1 LKGKINMRYVV
12 KVNGKEYDV
21 EVEKL
26 GGPYQSL
33 TRTTAYV
40 QGVPVAVAPQP
51 VVAPAPVASAPTP
64 APVAPAPTPAP
75 VSSGS
80 GADVTSPMPGKVFKL
95 IAKPGDSV
103 SEGQVI
109 MILEAM
115 KMENEIVAPQAG
127 VVDTILVKEGDMVET
142 ETVLATLK

>member
-1 LKGKINMRYVV
+1 MRYVV

-26 GGPYQSL
+26 GGPYASL
-33 TRTTAYV
+33 SRSTAYV
-40 QGVPVAVAPQP
+40 QGVPVSV
-51 VVAPAPVASAPTP
+51 

-75 VSSGS
+75 VSAAPAPAPAPTLAPAPAPASSG
-80 GADVTSPMPGKVFKL
+80 GVEVVSPMPGKVFKL
-95 IAKPGDSV
+95 VAKPGEQV
-103 SEGQVI
+103 SEGQVV

-127 VVDTILVKEGDMVET
+127 TVDAILVKEGDLVET
-142 ETVLATLK
+142 DTVLATLK

>member
-1 LKGKINMRYVV
+1 MRYVV

-51 VVAPAPVASAPTP
+51 VAAPAPAPVAPTSV
-64 APVAPAPTPAP
+64 AAAPAPAP

-95 IAKPGDSV
+95 VAKPGDSV

-127 VVDTILVKEGDMVET
+127 VVDAILVKEGDMVET

>member
-1 LKGKINMRYVV
+1 MRYVV

-26 GGPYQSL
+26 GGPYASL
-33 TRTTAYV
+33 SRSTAYV
-40 QGVPVAVAPQP
+40 QGVPVSV
-51 VVAPAPVASAPTP
+51 

-75 VSSGS
+75 VSAAPAPALAPAPTPAPAPAPASSG
-80 GADVTSPMPGKVFKL
+80 GVEVVSPMPEQ
-95 IAKPGDSV
+95 V
-103 SEGQVI
+103 SEGQVV

-127 VVDTILVKEGDMVET
+127 TVDAILVKEGDLVET
-142 ETVLATLK
+142 DTVLATLK

>member
-1 LKGKINMRYVV
+1 MRYVV

-26 GGPYQSL
+26 GGPYASL
-33 TRTTAYV
+33 SRSTAYV
-40 QGVPVAVAPQP
+40 QGVPVSV
-51 VVAPAPVASAPTP
+51 

-75 VSSGS
+75 VSAAPAPAPAPTPAPTPAPASSG
-80 GADVTSPMPGKVFKL
+80 GVEVVSPMPGKVFKL
-95 IAKPGDSV
+95 VAKPGEQV
-103 SEGQVI
+103 SEGQVV

-127 VVDTILVKEGDMVET
+127 TVDAILVKEGDLVET
-142 ETVLATLK
+142 DTVLATLK

>member
-1 LKGKINMRYVV
+1 MRYVV

-26 GGPYQSL
+26 GGPYASL
-33 TRTTAYV
+33 SRSTAYV
-40 QGVPVAVAPQP
+40 QGVPVSV
-51 VVAPAPVASAPTP
+51 

-75 VSSGS
+75 VSAAPAPAPAPTPAPASSG
-80 GADVTSPMPGKVFKL
+80 GVEVVSPMPGKVFKL
-95 IAKPGDSV
+95 VAKPGEQV
-103 SEGQVI
+103 SEGQVV

-127 VVDTILVKEGDMVET
+127 TVDAILVKEGDLVET
-142 ETVLATLK
+142 DTVLATLK

>member
-1 LKGKINMRYVV
+1 MRYVV

>member
-1 LKGKINMRYVV
+1 MRYVV

-51 VVAPAPVASAPTP
+51 VAAPAPAPVAPTP
-64 APVAPAPTPAP
+64 VAAPAPAP

-95 IAKPGDSV
+95 VAKPGDSV

-127 VVDTILVKEGDMVET
+127 VVDAILVKEGDMVET

>member
-1 LKGKINMRYVV
+1 MRYVV

-64 APVAPAPTPAP
+64 VAAAPAPAPAP

-95 IAKPGDSV
+95 VAKPGDSV

-127 VVDTILVKEGDMVET
+127 VVDAILVKEGDMVET

>member
-1 LKGKINMRYVV
+1 MRYVV

-51 VVAPAPVASAPTP
+51 VVAAPAPAPVASTP
-64 APVAPAPTPAP
+64 VAAAPAPAPAP

-95 IAKPGDSV
+95 VAKPGDSV

-127 VVDTILVKEGDMVET
+127 VVDAILVKEGDMVET

>member
-1 LKGKINMRYVV
+1 MRYVV

-51 VVAPAPVASAPTP
+51 VVAPAP
-64 APVAPAPTPAP
+64 APVAPTPVAAAPAP

-95 IAKPGDSV
+95 VAKPGDSV

-127 VVDTILVKEGDMVET
+127 VVDAILVKEGDMVET

>member
-1 LKGKINMRYVV
+1 MRYVV

-26 GGPYQSL
+26 GGPYASL
-33 TRTTAYV
+33 SRSTAYV
-40 QGVPVAVAPQP
+40 QGVPVSV
-51 VVAPAPVASAPTP
+51 

-75 VSSGS
+75 SPVSAAPAPAPAPTPAPAPAAAPASSG
-80 GADVTSPMPGKVFKL
+80 GVEVVSPMPGKVFKL
-95 IAKPGDSV
+95 VAKPGEQV
-103 SEGQVI
+103 SEGQVV

-127 VVDTILVKEGDMVET
+127 TVDAILVKEGDLVET
-142 ETVLATLK
+142 DTVLATLK

>member
-1 LKGKINMRYVV
+1 MRYVV

-51 VVAPAPVASAPTP
+51 VAAPAPAPVAPTP
-64 APVAPAPTPAP
+64 VAAAPAPAP

-80 GADVTSPMPGKVFKL
+80 GADVTSPMPGKVLKL
-95 IAKPGDSV
+95 VAKPGDSV

-127 VVDTILVKEGDMVET
+127 VVDAILVKEGDMVET